1 MLFIEGILFAGG
13 SRYHLF
19 GFRIWLT

>member
-19 GFRIWLT
+19 GIRICLT